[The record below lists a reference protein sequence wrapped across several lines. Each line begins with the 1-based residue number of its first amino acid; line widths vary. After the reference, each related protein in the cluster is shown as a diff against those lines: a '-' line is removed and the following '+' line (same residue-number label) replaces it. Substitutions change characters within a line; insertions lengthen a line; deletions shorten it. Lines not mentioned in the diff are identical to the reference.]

1 MEDLERLKK
10 SLEKWQSEIEQ
21 VFANGGTI
29 KIKKANDDFVLY
41 KEILKKIK

>member
-29 KIKKANDDFVLY
+29 KIREA
-41 KEILKKIK
+41 